1 MNNVQQ
7 IDRRRFLQMMAAA
20 PLLSFSPSLFA
31 QQKNNKKILLLVELK
46 GGNDALN
53 TLVPYEDPNYYRLR
67 PKLGIKANQILKLG
81 NGLGMNPAMKALLP
95 EWQAGD
101 MAWVQGIGYPEPNR
115 SHFRSIEIWET
126 ASQSNQYLDNGWV
139 AQLYVSTSLSN
150 RAANGKAKNLQGVAI
165 GSDAG
170 PFEGSGFNGLLMQD
184 KNSFLSLTKKI
195 KAVQASTANN
205 ALSHVLGVQNNV
217 HSNAQQVTEKL
228 QKARGSGV
236 SFPRNKFGRQLE
248 TTTQIISSGLDVPV
262 FKVEL
267 GSFDTHNNQLK
278 RHQNLLTQLSE
289 GLAAFSTAMKKAGL
303 WDDVLIVTYS
313 EFGRRVI
320 ENKSG
325 GTDHGTAAAHFALGG
340 RVKGGVHKGLIG
352 KTPSLSDLDEND
364 LKYTTD
370 FRSYY
375 HTIATQWLGVDS
387 RWKNQGVLPLI
398 ET

>member
-1 MNNVQQ
+1 MNQV
-7 IDRRRFLQMMAAA
+7 DRRRFLQLMAAA
-20 PLLSFSPSLFA
+20 PLLSFSPSVLA
-31 QQKNNKKILLLVELK
+31 RQQKSNQILLLVELK

-53 TLVPYEDPNYYRLR
+53 TLVPYEDDNYYRLR
-67 PKLGIKANQILKLG
+67 PKLGIKADQVLKLG
-81 NGLGMNPAMKALLP
+81 NGLGMHPAMKALLP

-126 ASQSNQYLDNGWV
+126 GSKSDQYLDNGWV
-139 AQLYVSTSLSN
+139 AQLYSSL
-150 RAANGKAKNLQGVAI
+150 KTKNLEKQLQAVSI

-170 PFEGSGFNGLLMQD
+170 PLEGGQFNVLQMND
-184 KNSFLSLTKKI
+184 KKSFISLTKQI
-195 KAVQASTANN
+195 KSIQAQTKNSAM
-205 ALSHVLGVQNNV
+205 SHLLGVQNHI
-217 HSNAQQVTEKL
+217 HSNSQTVIDKIKNGANL
-228 QKARGSGV
+228 GV
-236 SFPRNKFGRQLE
+236 DFPKTKFGRQLE
-248 TTTQIISSGLDVPV
+248 TTAQIINSGLQVPV

-267 GSFDTHNNQLK
+267 GSFDTHNGQIK
-278 RHQNLLTQLSE
+278 KHDRLLSQLSE
-289 GLAAFSTAMKKAGL
+289 GLAAFTSVMKKTNR

-320 ENKSG
+320 ENKSV

-352 KTPSLSDLDEND
+352 ETPSLVDLDEYD

-387 RWKNQGVLPLI
+387 LWQDQNVLPLI
-398 ET
+398 EV